1 MLLIKKMS
9 ASKRARVARDDF
21 TPAGTLGFRDTPCL
35 KVFGWKQFYSHQH
48 MVEPDSKSNVIL
60 VEEGVVAS
68 SKNVFTQSFRESEK
82 RGYDSDEEDVT
93 PRLTYGC
100 TTGSVGNIDVRAWFE
115 SASDP
120 NRATPEL
127 FLEPPCVPLPSIAIS
142 LRLLITRHTGE
153 KAVADDVCAEM
164 VMLIPVRN
172 LDQFVGSQHTVSI
185 DSREEFRQL
194 ALRVLQSPA
203 LHSKIKP
210 YLAQMGISAT
220 ALTPS
225 KLFF

>member
-1 MLLIKKMS
+1 MS
-9 ASKRARVARDDF
+9 TSKRSRVSRDDF
-21 TPAGTLGFRDTPCL
+21 TSTGALGFSDTPCL
-35 KVFGWKQFYSHQH
+35 KVFGWKQFYSHKL
-48 MVEPDSKSNVIL
+48 MVEPDSKSGVML

-68 SKNVFTQSFRESEK
+68 SKNIFTQTFRDNVNDA
-82 RGYDSDEEDVT
+82 YEEDVK
-93 PRLTYGC
+93 PSFTYGC
-100 TTGSVGNIDVRAWFE
+100 VTGGVGNILVRAWFE

-142 LRLLITRHTGE
+142 LRLRIMHHSGE
-153 KAVADDVCAEM
+153 KAIADDVCAEM
-164 VMLIPVRN
+164 VMLIPVRS
-172 LDQFVGSQHTVSI
+172 LDQFVGSQHSVSV
-185 DSREEFRQL
+185 DSREGFRQL
-194 ALRVLQSPA
+194 ALKVLQSPV

-225 KLFF
+225 ELFF

>member
-1 MLLIKKMS
+1 MS
-9 ASKRARVARDDF
+9 ASKRSRVSQDDF
-21 TPAGTLGFRDTPCL
+21 TSAGALGFSDTPCL
-35 KVFGWKQFYSHQH
+35 KVFGWKQFYSHTL
-48 MVEPDSKSNVIL
+48 MVEPDRKSRVML

-68 SKNVFTQSFRESEK
+68 TKNIFTQTFRDAVNDP
-82 RGYDSDEEDVT
+82 YEEDVK
-93 PRLTYGC
+93 PIFTYGC
-100 TTGSVGNIDVRAWFE
+100 TTGSVGKIEVLAWFE

-142 LRLLITRHTGE
+142 LRLRITNHSGE

-164 VMLIPVRN
+164 VMLIPVGSLN
-172 LDQFVGSQHTVSI
+172 QFVGSQHSVSV
-185 DSREEFRQL
+185 DSRDGFHQL
-194 ALRVLQSPA
+194 ALKVLQSPA

-210 YLAQMGISAT
+210 YLAEMGISAT

-225 KLFF
+225 ELFF

>member
-1 MLLIKKMS
+1 MS
-9 ASKRARVARDDF
+9 ASKRARVSRDDF

-35 KVFGWKQFYSHQH
+35 KVFGWKQFYSYEH
-48 MVEPDSKSNVIL
+48 MVEPDRKSNVIL

-68 SKNVFTQSFRESEK
+68 SKNVFTQTFRDADFAH
-82 RGYDSDEEDVT
+82 DSGEEDVK

-142 LRLLITRHTGE
+142 LRLRITHHSGE

-172 LDQFVGSQHTVSI
+172 LDQFVGSQHPVSI

-210 YLAQMGISAT
+210 YLEQMGISAT